1 LSCCIES
8 VRRIIPP
15 LGPATGMGNEM
26 CQWVLKANGNVVP
39 RRTVTPLTHDEIH
52 SPNDERRRRVFDQL
66 IEKRFGKSVNASKDL
81 QDSPTSAEIATE
93 EEETWE
99 PYTDEEEPAHEVH
112 DMDDAVDARG
122 LLINQQPEY
131 DQFLNL
137 ELQLN
142 NGQHARVA
150 RRVVGPSGERI
161 GAYDDQPMLNTI
173 MYEVEFDDGQ
183 VKEYGATSIAENILA
198 QVDDDGF
205 SSSLLQA
212 IIDYCKDRSVAVSK
226 RDRPVEDRNGR
237 KRLRKTTKGWQLKVK
252 WSDGST
258 SWLDLKILK
267 ESNPVDV
274 AEFAIARRI
283 DDEPA
288 FV

>member
-1 LSCCIES
+1 
-8 VRRIIPP
+8 
-15 LGPATGMGNEM
+15 M
-26 CQWVLKANGNVVP
+26 
-39 RRTVTPLTHDEIH
+39 
-52 SPNDERRRRVFDQL
+52 
-66 IEKRFGKSVNASKDL
+66 IEKRFGKSANASKDL
-81 QDSPTSAEIATE
+81 QDFPTSADLATE

-99 PYTDEEEPAHEVH
+99 PYTDAEEPAHEVH

-137 ELQLN
+137 ELQLH

-205 SSSLLQA
+205 SSPLLQA
-212 IIDYCKDRSVAVSK
+212 IIDYCKDTSVAVSK
-226 RDRPVEDRNGR
+226 RDRHVEDRNGR